1 MFEESLNPWEVREI
15 DFPAEENPARQ
26 LRFLLNYA
34 VLAPSRHNAQPW
46 LFAIEQNTVELHADR
61 SRRLPVVDT
70 DDRELILSCGA
81 ALANLLIA
89 MRYFGFAPFVD
100 VQSHAGQ
107 PDLLARIRLYPGERA
122 SEEESQ
128 LFHAIRKRRTNR
140 HLFDDR
146 EVSSSLL
153 FAFEDVAVQQGTSFQ
168 VVPEGDRPALANIIV
183 AADRALWQDTRYRQE
198 LAAWVRSSQDE
209 RRDGVPEA
217 ALGQTDLAASLGSP
231 VLHTLIHE
239 ETSER
244 HRDARGSPVLAVI
257 STFADSWY
265 DWLAAGQTL
274 ERILLR
280 ASVAGLS
287 ASFFNQPTEVAAF
300 RTALRTLLGRKDD
313 PQVVLRMG
321 YGPDVS
327 PTPRRSVSEVLLQE
341 RR

>member
-15 DFPAEENPARQ
+15 DFPAEESPARQ

-34 VLAPSRHNAQPW
+34 VLAPSRHNTQPW
-46 LFAIEQNTVELHADR
+46 LFTIEQNTVELHADR

-70 DDRELILSCGA
+70 NDRELILSCGA

-89 MRYFGFAPFVD
+89 MRYFGFAPFVN

-107 PDLLARIRLYPGERA
+107 PDLLARVKLYPGERA
-122 SEEESQ
+122 TEEESQ

-168 VVPEGDRPALANIIV
+168 VVPEADRPALANIIV

-239 ETSER
+239 ETPER
-244 HRDARGSPVLAVI
+244 HRAARGSPVLAVI

-300 RTALRTLLGRKDD
+300 RTALRNLLGRKDD

-327 PTPRRSVSEVLLQE
+327 PTPRRSVSEVLL
-341 RR
+341 